1 MDKKKAIFLD
11 RDGVINEAIVKNGK
25 PHSPKNINE
34 LKINPHAN
42 ELIKYLKF
50 KNYLTLVV
58 TNQPDVERKKT
69 PKKDVIE
76 INNFLQ
82 KSLNLDDVFVCYSGD
97 DDCFHRKPNPG
108 MLLDAQKKWNI
119 DLSLSYLIGDRSKDI
134 DAGQKAGVKTI
145 FIDYN
150 YEEKKPIYSNYT
162 VYSLKDIKKIII

>member
-25 PHSPKNINE
+25 PYPPKNINE
-34 LKINPHAN
+34 LKINPHAK

-50 KNYLTLVV
+50 KDYLTLVV

-82 KSLNLDDVFVCYSGD
+82 KSLNLNDVFVCYSGD
-97 DDCFHRKPNPG
+97 DNCSHRKPNPG
-108 MLLDAQKKWNI
+108 MLFDAQKKWNI

-134 DAGQKAGVKTI
+134 DAGLNAGVKTI

-150 YEEKKPIYSNYT
+150 YNEKKPIYSNYT
-162 VYSLKDIKKIII
+162 VYSLKDVKKIII

>member
-25 PHSPKNINE
+25 PYSPNNISE
-34 LKINPHAN
+34 LKINPNAK

-50 KNYLTLVV
+50 KDYLTLVV
-58 TNQPDVERKKT
+58 TNQPDVERKKA
-69 PKKDVIE
+69 KKENVIE
-76 INNFLQ
+76 INNFLK

-97 DDCFHRKPNPG
+97 DNCPRRKPNPG
-108 MLLDAQKKWNI
+108 MIFDAQKKWDI

-134 DAGQKAGVKTI
+134 DAGLNAGVKTI

-150 YEEKKPIYSNYT
+150 YDEKKPIYSNYT
-162 VYSLKDIKKIII
+162 VYSLKDVKKIII